1 MNKTTVKELYNKI
14 SKKILHTQILDD
26 ISLDKEFV
34 RKYIENPL
42 FLKQLSSMV
51 EKKDYSCQAVYSLCQ
66 DIIVNIDKERNPTNW
81 LYQVFQFALSKS
93 FPEAVELPVKNISPN
108 CGKAFL
114 LYLEFLRVIS
124 KFQKSSGDSAF
135 YSKYPLN
142 FLTSD
147 EKSKLENPAEY
158 KRFLKAFNDEYIYE
172 MMKLSQEILKF
183 NTLDHICGVNW
194 IALFIGRQLYN
205 LGLPVDLGRISG
217 AAAGHDIGKYGC
229 KDIEVERTP
238 YLHYYYTDMWFKKHN
253 IPYIGHIAVNHSV
266 WDLELEN
273 LPLESLILIYSDF
286 RVKNANNGPKEE
298 MRIFSL
304 KDSFQVILGKLD
316 NVDEKKRKRYCRVYE
331 KLKDFEDYMINF
343 GVNVDVENK
352 EISSYKK
359 NRNPYYPLMQ
369 GQEVIQNI
377 KFISIEHNI
386 NLMHELRD
394 ESSLNSL
401 LELARSEKDWNNLR
415 EYLQIFNEYST
426 YLTQNQKMITLGYLY
441 EQLTHPEDEIRRRSA
456 NLIGLL
462 IASFDEDYRK
472 EIPQNVTL
480 KPPVITSINLL
491 EIYLKYF
498 LQPDHKKIALHQSR
512 IINSTENMISSFF
525 SNCRNNHQVSNYRKS
540 ILKHYKK
547 DLYTDEEIQLCL
559 IKAAKHISICS
570 DEKSVKV
577 LFDYIIKMLKKENH
591 NLRLTALEV
600 VYDLIPQ
607 IDKEFRFINNLRK
620 IFTGN
625 ISASELPA
633 ENYLNMK
640 IVELLGLDE
649 SIVKKYIEF
658 YRRDIEKIQ
667 YIFLS
672 NLKTSTSGIIK
683 KIQIELLL
691 EHTLK
696 SKQEEIYTALHFCNI
711 LKVSGIEDIRN
722 LAGKSLV
729 NLMPSLS
736 FQQRN
741 DIAIELLRALEMEDY
756 QFTKYIPYYLG
767 QLILH
772 LTPNELEELV
782 DDLME
787 KIKQSDPKLSSL
799 LLRTVGI
806 AIANY
811 PKYRERFSE
820 KEKSYENRL
829 SKMIGILLNGF
840 VHYNLKVKQAAFR
853 VIGKEIFGSSHLSL
867 EEKNHIFQLIA
878 KKILTLLTPV
888 TKEGLMFLISC
899 TGLNYM
905 YKFISDYNFFK
916 GNINLETP
924 DKIAFFPGAFD
935 PFSLSHREI
944 VKAIE
949 NLGFEIYLA
958 VDEFSWSKRTQPH
971 LFRKNIINISIA
983 NELNVYLY
991 PEDLP
996 VNIANP
1002 DDLKALRENF
1012 PFSEAYMVIG
1022 SDVILNA
1029 SAYKKKKS
1037 NNSIHTFPHII
1048 FDRKTSNSIEEEKKK
1063 VQIPIESV
1071 GKNTF
1076 SLNLATRYEEIS
1088 STQIRNNIDEN
1099 RDISRLIDP
1108 LAQKYIYE
1116 NSLYQREPQYKSV
1129 VQTVSIDVEVIED
1142 ITPDLIKEL
1151 CQKVFS
1157 KYNRNKVSKKLVEFS
1172 HKLNPRILL
1181 LRDVRHNGMILG
1193 FSAFHWVRSNILFQE
1208 FKDNL
1213 ISEYIRENA
1222 VGRTIVID
1230 GIFTIS
1236 DMENRS
1242 GLENLEQVILTETL
1256 SFCIEKDYN
1265 YTIFRNILK
1274 NYPLDSLNEN
1284 LELMGFYCLPFSDK
1298 DNPVFVVDMSKPCI
1312 VNLDTETIIKEPF
1325 CQNLNIKKSVIISR
1339 KRLLKSFT
1347 TFYPGNI
1354 VLPFNIDLINQ
1365 TIVKKICKLN
1375 NVSTIPLTPR
1385 VLGRSICVPFGKVLH
1400 KMVVPNTVTKSLHTE
1415 KIFASDMKSFEIGAF
1430 PNYMSLQ
1437 NQVKIIHS
1445 FDMPVILIDDYL
1457 HKGYRIKTIEPLFKK
1472 YDIKV
1477 KKIILGA
1484 LSGSGKE
1491 IATMLNRDAD
1501 CAHFIPNLRLWFNE
1515 SELYPFVGGDALRR
1529 KIRTQGNLVRS
1540 INQVLPYTFPSFI
1553 KNVPAKTIYNFSEVC
1568 IENALTILKSLEN
1581 EYQVIQQRKLTLGH
1595 LGEVIIYPRYPDQ
1608 GEDMEYNLNLSPS
1621 HYLGNSLELLRRTKG
1636 IADRRKIAF
1645 SV

>member
-1 MNKTTVKELYNKI
+1 MNKATVKQLYKKI
-14 SKKILHTQILDD
+14 SKKILHAQIFDD
-26 ISLDKEFV
+26 ISLDKELV
-34 RKYIENPL
+34 RKYIEDPL
-42 FLKQLSSMV
+42 FLKQLTSMV
-51 EKKDYSCQAVYSLCQ
+51 KNKDYSCRAVYFLCKGLLV
-66 DIIVNIDKERNPTNW
+66 DIDKQHNPTNW
-81 LYQVFQFALSKS
+81 LYRVFQFALSKS
-93 FPEAVELPVKNISPN
+93 FPETVDLSVKDISPD
-108 CGKAFL
+108 CRKTFL
-114 LYLEFLRVIS
+114 LYLEFLRVVS
-124 KFQKSSGDSAF
+124 NFQKLFGDSTF
-135 YSKYPLN
+135 HGKYPLY
-142 FLTSD
+142 FLTPE
-147 EKSKLENPAEY
+147 EKSKLENPVEY

-172 MMKLSQEILKF
+172 MMKLSQEVLKY
-183 NTLDHICGVNW
+183 NTLDHICGVNR
-194 IALFIGRQLYN
+194 IALSIGRQLYN

-229 KDIEVERTP
+229 KGIEVERTP
-238 YLHYYYTDMWFKKHN
+238 YLHYYYTDMWFEKHN

-266 WDLELEN
+266 WDLELDN

-286 RVKNANNGPKEE
+286 RVKNANNGLKEE

-304 KDSFQVILGKLD
+304 EDSFQVILDKLD
-316 NVDEKKRKRYCRVYE
+316 NVDEKKRKRYYHVYE
-331 KLKDFEDYMINF
+331 KLKDFEDYMINL
-343 GVNVDVENK
+343 GVNVDVESK
-352 EISSYKK
+352 ERSFYKK
-359 NRNPYYPLMQ
+359 DRNPYYPLMQ

-377 KFISIEHNI
+377 KFLSIEHNI

-426 YLTQNQKMITLGYLY
+426 YLTQKQKMITLRYLY

-456 NLIGLL
+456 KLIGLL

-480 KPPVITSINLL
+480 KPPAITSVNLL
-491 EIYLKYF
+491 ERYLKYF
-498 LQPDHKKIALHQSR
+498 LQPDYKKIALHQSR
-512 IINSTENMISSFF
+512 IIDSTKNMISSLF

-540 ILKHYKK
+540 ILKYYKK

-559 IKAAKHISICS
+559 IKTAKHISICS

-577 LFDYIIKMLKKENH
+577 LLDYILKMLQKENH

-607 IDKEFRFINNLRK
+607 IDKKFRFVNNLRK
-620 IFTGN
+620 IFTEN
-625 ISASELPA
+625 ISVSEFPA

-640 IVELLGLDE
+640 IVELLDLDE
-649 SIVKKYIEF
+649 SIVKKYVEF

-722 LAGKSLV
+722 LAGKALI

-767 QLILH
+767 QLILY
-772 LTPNELEELV
+772 LTPNELEELI
-782 DDLME
+782 DDLIE

-799 LLRTVGI
+799 LLRTIGI

-820 KEKSYENRL
+820 EEKSYENRL
-829 SKMIGILLNGF
+829 GKMIGILLNGF

-853 VIGKEIFGSSHLSL
+853 VIGKEIFGSRHLSI
-867 EEKNHIFQLIA
+867 EEKNHIFKLIA
-878 KKILTLLTPV
+878 KKILTLLAPV
-888 TKEGLMFLISC
+888 NKEGLMFLINC
-899 TGLNYM
+899 IGLKYM
-905 YKFISDYNFFK
+905 YKFISDYNFYK
-916 GNINLETP
+916 GSINLEIP
-924 DKIAFFPGAFD
+924 NKIAFFPGAFD

-944 VKAIE
+944 ARAIE
-949 NLGFEIYLA
+949 NLGFEVYLA

-983 NELNVYLY
+983 DELNVYLY

-1012 PFSEAYMVIG
+1012 PYSEVYIVVG

-1037 NNSIHTFPHII
+1037 ENSIHTFPHIV
-1048 FDRKTSNSIEEEKKK
+1048 FDRNASNSTEEEKKK
-1063 VQIPIESV
+1063 ILIPIENI
-1071 GKNTF
+1071 GENTF
-1076 SLNLATRYEEIS
+1076 RLNLATRYEEVS

-1099 RDISRLIDP
+1099 RDISRFIDP

-1116 NSLYQREPQYKSV
+1116 NSLYQREPQYKRVIQTISTD
-1129 VQTVSIDVEVIED
+1129 VQVIED

-1151 CQKVFS
+1151 CQKVLF
-1157 KYNRNKVSKKLVEFS
+1157 KYNRNKASKKLLEFTR
-1172 HKLNPRILL
+1172 KLNPRILL
-1181 LRDVRHNGMILG
+1181 LRDIRHNGKILG
-1193 FSAFHWVRSNILFQE
+1193 FSVFHWVRSNILFQE

-1242 GLENLEQVILTETL
+1242 GLESLEQVILTETL
-1256 SFCIEKDYN
+1256 SFCIEKDYD
-1265 YTIFRNILK
+1265 YAIFRNVLDD
-1274 NYPLDSLNEN
+1274 YPLTSLKEN
-1284 LELMGFYCLPFSDK
+1284 LELMGFYRLPFSDK
-1298 DNPVFVVDMSKPCI
+1298 DNPVFVVNMSKPCI

-1325 CQNLNIKKSVIISR
+1325 CQNLSIKKSVIVSR
-1339 KRLLKSFT
+1339 KRLLRSFT
-1347 TFYPGNI
+1347 TFYPGNV
-1354 VLPFNIDLINQ
+1354 VLPFNINLINQ
-1365 TIVKKICKLN
+1365 AIVKKICKIN
-1375 NVSTIPLTPR
+1375 DVSTTPLTPR
-1385 VLGRSICVPFGKVLH
+1385 TLGKSMCVPFGKILH

-1415 KIFASDMKSFEIGAF
+1415 KIFTSDMRSFEIDAF
-1430 PNYMSLQ
+1430 PNYMSLE
-1437 NQVKIIHS
+1437 NQVKVIHS
-1445 FDMPVILIDDYL
+1445 FNMPVILIDDYL
-1457 HKGYRIKTIEPLFKK
+1457 HKGYRIKTLEPLFKE

-1477 KKIILGA
+1477 KKIIVGA

-1491 IATMLNRDAD
+1491 IATILNRDVD

-1515 SELYPFVGGDALRR
+1515 SELYPFVGGDALKR

-1540 INQVLPYTFPSFI
+1540 INQILPYTFPSFI
-1553 KNVPAKTIYNFSEVC
+1553 KNVSAKTVYNFSEVC
-1568 IENALTILKSLEN
+1568 IENALTILEALEN
-1581 EYQVIQQRKLTLGH
+1581 EYQVIQQRKLTLDH

-1636 IADRRKIAF
+1636 IAERGM
-1645 SV
+1645 

>member
-1 MNKTTVKELYNKI
+1 MSKTAIKELHNKI
-14 SKKILHTQILDD
+14 SKKILYTQISDN
-26 ISLDKEFV
+26 ISFDKEFV
-34 RKYIENPL
+34 RNYIENPE
-42 FLKQLSSMV
+42 FLKQLLSMV

-66 DIIVNIDKERNPTNW
+66 DILVDIDKKHNSTNW

-93 FPEAVELPVKNISPN
+93 FPEAVDLSVKDISDN
-108 CGKAFL
+108 CRKAFL
-114 LYLEFLRVIS
+114 FYLEILRVILE
-124 KFQKSSGDSAF
+124 FQKSSGDLTF
-135 YSKYPLN
+135 HGKYPLN
-142 FLTSD
+142 FLTSE
-147 EKSKLENPAEY
+147 EKNKLENPAEY
-158 KRFLKAFNDEYIYE
+158 KRFLKALNDEYIYE
-172 MMKLSQEILKF
+172 MMKLSQEVLKF

-194 IALFIGRQLYN
+194 ITLFIGRQLYN

-229 KDIEVERTP
+229 KDIEAERTP

-286 RVKNANNGPKEE
+286 RVKNTNNGSKVE

-304 KDSFQVILGKLD
+304 KDSFQVILDKLD
-316 NVDEKKRKRYCRVYE
+316 NVNEKKRKRYCRVYE
-331 KLKDFEDYMINF
+331 KLKDFEDYMINL

-352 EISSYKK
+352 EISSCKK
-359 NRNPYYPLMQ
+359 DRKPYYPLMQ

-377 KFISIEHNI
+377 KFLSIEHNI

-426 YLTQNQKMITLGYLY
+426 YLTQKQKMITLRYLY

-456 NLIGLL
+456 KLIGLL

-480 KPPVITSINLL
+480 KPPAITSVNLL
-491 EIYLKYF
+491 ERYLKYF

-512 IINSTENMISSFF
+512 IINSTENMISSLF
-525 SNCRNNHQVSNYRKS
+525 SNCRNNQVSNHRKS

-547 DLYTDEEIQLCL
+547 DLYANEDIQLSL
-559 IKAAKHISICS
+559 IKTAKHISICAE
-570 DEKSVKV
+570 EKSVKV
-577 LFDYIIKMLKKENH
+577 LLDYIINMLKKENH

-600 VYDLIPQ
+600 FYDLIPQ
-607 IDKEFRFINNLRK
+607 IDKKFKFIDRLRK
-620 IFTGN
+620 IFTTN
-625 ISASELPA
+625 ISASVLPA

-640 IVELLGLDE
+640 IVELLGLGE
-649 SIVKKYIEF
+649 NIVKKYIEF

-711 LKVSGIEDIRN
+711 LKVSGIEDVRN
-722 LAGKSLV
+722 LSGKALI

-767 QLILH
+767 QLILY
-772 LTPNELEELV
+772 LRPNELEELV
-782 DDLME
+782 DDLIE

-820 KEKSYENRL
+820 KEKSFENRL

-853 VIGKEIFGSSHLSL
+853 IIGKEIFGSRHLNL
-867 EEKNHIFQLIA
+867 EDKNHIFQLIA

-888 TKEGLMFLISC
+888 NKESLMFLISC

-916 GNINLETP
+916 GSINLETSN
-924 DKIAFFPGAFD
+924 KIAFFPGAFD
-935 PFSLSHREI
+935 PFSLSHKEI

-949 NLGFEIYLA
+949 VHGFEIYLA

-971 LFRKNIINISIA
+971 LFRKDIINISIA
-983 NELNVYLY
+983 DELNVYLY

-1012 PFSEAYMVIG
+1012 PFSEVYIVVG
-1022 SDVILNA
+1022 GDVLLDA
-1029 SAYKKKKS
+1029 SAYQKNKRK
-1037 NNSIHTFPHII
+1037 NSIHTFSHII
-1048 FDRKTSNSIEEEKKK
+1048 FDRKAPYITDEKEEM
-1063 VQIPIESV
+1063 VQRAIKEIKGE
-1071 GKNTF
+1071 TIR
-1076 SLNLATRYEEIS
+1076 LNLTPSYEEIS
-1088 STQIRNNIDEN
+1088 STQIRSNIDEN
-1099 RDISRLIDP
+1099 RDISILIDP

-1129 VQTVSIDVEVIED
+1129 IQTISINVQVIED

-1151 CQKVFS
+1151 CQEVLS
-1157 KYNRNKVSKKLVEFS
+1157 KYNRNEVSKKLVEFT
-1172 HKLNPRILL
+1172 HKVNPRILL
-1181 LRDVRHNGMILG
+1181 LRDVRHKGMILG
-1193 FSAFHWVRSNILFQE
+1193 FSAFHWVRSNILFRE

-1230 GIFTIS
+1230 GVFTVS
-1236 DMENRS
+1236 DRENIS

-1256 SFCIEKDYN
+1256 STCIEKDYS
-1265 YTIFRNILK
+1265 YTIFRNIIK
-1274 NYPLDSLNEN
+1274 NYPLASLNEN
-1284 LELMGFYCLPFSDK
+1284 LELMGFYRLPFSDK
-1298 DNPVFVVDMSKPCI
+1298 NNSVFVVDISKPCI
-1312 VNLDTETIIKEPF
+1312 VNLDTEAIIKEPF
-1325 CQNLNIKKSVIISR
+1325 CQNINIRKSVMISR

-1347 TFYPGNI
+1347 TFYPGNV

-1365 TIVKKICKLN
+1365 TIVKKICKIN
-1375 NVSTIPLTPR
+1375 DVSTTPLIPR
-1385 VLGRSICVPFGKVLH
+1385 ALGRSMCVPFGKILH

-1415 KIFASDMKSFEIGAF
+1415 KIFTSDMKSFEIDAF
-1430 PNYMSLQ
+1430 YNYMSLE
-1437 NQVKIIHS
+1437 NQVKIVHS

-1457 HKGYRIKTIEPLFKK
+1457 HKGYRIKTLEPLFKK
-1472 YDIKV
+1472 YNIKI
-1477 KKIILGA
+1477 KKVIVGA

-1491 IATMLNRDAD
+1491 IATMLNRDVD

-1515 SELYPFVGGDALRR
+1515 SELYPFVGGDALMR
-1529 KIRTQGNLVRS
+1529 KIRAQGNLVRS
-1540 INQVLPYTFPSFI
+1540 INQILPYTFPLFV
-1553 KNVPAKTIYNFSEVC
+1553 KNISAKSIFNFSEVC
-1568 IENALTILKSLEN
+1568 IENSLTILEALEN
-1581 EYQVIQQRKLTLGH
+1581 EYQVIQQRKLTLNH
-1595 LGEVIIYPRYPDQ
+1595 LGEVIVYPRYPDQ
-1608 GEDMEYNLNLSPS
+1608 GEDMNYNLNLSPS
-1621 HYLGNSLELLRRTKG
+1621 HYLRNSLELLRRTKG
-1636 IADRRKIAF
+1636 MTDRIKIAD

>member
-1 MNKTTVKELYNKI
+1 MGKTMVKELSSKVF
-14 SKKILHTQILDD
+14 KKILHIQVSDN
-26 ISLDKEFV
+26 ISLGKEFV
-34 RKYIENPL
+34 RKHIESPV
-42 FLKQLSSMV
+42 FLKQLTSMV
-51 EKKDYSCQAVYSLCQ
+51 ENKDYSCQAVYSLCQ
-66 DIIVNIDKERNPTNW
+66 DILINIDKEHNPINW
-81 LYQVFQFALSKS
+81 VYQVYQFTLSKS
-93 FPEAVELPVKNISPN
+93 FPEAVDLPVKNISDN
-108 CGKAFL
+108 CRKAFL
-114 LYLEFLRVIS
+114 FYLEILRVIL
-124 KFQKSSGDSAF
+124 KFQKLSGDPIF
-135 YSKYPLN
+135 HVKYPLN
-142 FLTSD
+142 FLTSE
-147 EKSKLENPAEY
+147 EKNKLENPAEY

-172 MMKLSQEILKF
+172 TMKLSQEVLKF

-194 IALFIGRQLYN
+194 ITLFIGRQLYN
-205 LGLPVDLGRISG
+205 LGFPVDLGRISG

-286 RVKNANNGPKEE
+286 RVKNTNNGSKAE
-298 MRIFSL
+298 MKIFSL
-304 KDSFQVILGKLD
+304 KDSFQVILHKLD

-331 KLKDFEDYMINF
+331 KLKDFEDYMINL
-343 GVNVDVENK
+343 GVNVGVENK
-352 EISSYKK
+352 EKSSYKK
-359 NRNPYYPLMQ
+359 DRKPHYPLMQ

-377 KFISIEHNI
+377 KFLSIEHNI

-426 YLTQNQKMITLGYLY
+426 YLTQKQKMITLRYLY

-456 NLIGLL
+456 KLIGLL
-462 IASFDEDYRK
+462 ITSFDEDYRK

-480 KPPVITSINLL
+480 KPPAITSVNLL
-491 EIYLKYF
+491 ERYLKYF
-498 LQPDHKKIALHQSR
+498 LQPDHKKNALHQSR
-512 IINSTENMISSFF
+512 IINSTENMISSLF
-525 SNCRNNHQVSNYRKS
+525 SNCRNNDQISIYRKS

-547 DLYTDEEIQLCL
+547 DLYSNEEIQLCL
-559 IKAAKHISICS
+559 IKTARHISICL
-570 DEKSVKV
+570 DEKFVKA

-607 IDKEFRFINNLRK
+607 IDKKFRFINNLRK
-620 IFTGN
+620 LFTGN
-625 ISASELPA
+625 ISASALPA
-633 ENYLNMK
+633 ENYLNMR
-640 IVELLGLDE
+640 IVELLDLEE
-649 SIVKKYIEF
+649 SIVKKHTEF

-672 NLKTSTSGIIK
+672 NLKTSTSEIIK

-691 EHTLK
+691 EYTLK

-711 LKVSGIEDIRN
+711 LKVSGVEDIRN
-722 LAGKSLV
+722 LAGKALV

-767 QLILH
+767 QLILY
-772 LTPNELEELV
+772 LTSNELEELV
-782 DDLME
+782 DDLIE

-799 LLRTVGI
+799 LLRTIGI

-820 KEKSYENRL
+820 KDKSYENRL

-853 VIGKEIFGSSHLSL
+853 VIGKEIFGSSYLNL

-888 TKEGLMFLISC
+888 NKKNLMFLISC

-905 YKFISDYNFFK
+905 YKFISDYNFYGGSIK
-916 GNINLETP
+916 IKTP
-924 DKIAFFPGAFD
+924 EKIAFFPGAFD
-935 PFSLSHREI
+935 PFSLSHKEI
-944 VKAIE
+944 IKAIE
-949 NLGFEIYLA
+949 ALGFETYLA

-971 LFRKNIINISIA
+971 LFRRNIINISIA
-983 NELNVYLY
+983 DELNVYLY

-1002 DDLKALRENF
+1002 DNLKVLRENF
-1012 PFSEAYMVIG
+1012 SFSEVYIVVG

-1029 SAYKKKKS
+1029 SAYQNNKRK
-1037 NNSIHTFPHII
+1037 NSIHTFSHIV
-1048 FDRKTSNSIEEEKKK
+1048 FDRRTLHATDEKEKMIQEAIK
-1063 VQIPIESV
+1063 EIRGETI
-1071 GKNTF
+1071 K
-1076 SLNLATRYEEIS
+1076 LNLTPVYEEIS
-1088 STQIRNNIDEN
+1088 SSQIRGNIDEN

-1129 VQTVSIDVEVIED
+1129 VQTISIDIQIVEN
-1142 ITPDLIKEL
+1142 ITSDLIEEL
-1151 CQKVFS
+1151 FQKMFN
-1157 KYNRNKVSKKLVEFS
+1157 KYNRNEISKKLVEFA
-1172 HKLNPRILL
+1172 HKVNSRILL
-1181 LRDVRHNGMILG
+1181 LRDVRHNRMILG

-1208 FKDNL
+1208 FRDNL
-1213 ISEYIRENA
+1213 TSEYIRENS
-1222 VGRTIVID
+1222 VGRIIVID

-1236 DMENRS
+1236 DMENKS
-1242 GLENLEQVILTETL
+1242 ELENLEQVILTETL
-1256 SFCIEKDYN
+1256 SFCMDKDYN
-1265 YTIFRNILK
+1265 YAIFRNVLR
-1274 NYPLDSLNEN
+1274 NYPLASLYEN
-1284 LELMGFYCLPFSDK
+1284 LELMGFYRLPFSNK
-1298 DNPVFVVDMSKPCI
+1298 DNPVFVVDISKPCI
-1312 VNLDTETIIKEPF
+1312 INLDTESIIKEPF
-1325 CQNLNIKKSVIISR
+1325 CQNSKIKKSVIASR

-1354 VLPFNIDLINQ
+1354 VLPFNINLINQ
-1365 TIVKKICKLN
+1365 AIVKKICKIN
-1375 NVSTIPLTPR
+1375 DVSTKPLTPR
-1385 VLGRSICVPFGKVLH
+1385 TLGRSMCVPFGKILH
-1400 KMVVPNTVTKSLHTE
+1400 KMTVPNTVTKSLHTE
-1415 KIFASDMKSFEIGAF
+1415 KMFASDMKSFNIGAF
-1430 PNYMSLQ
+1430 SNYMSLE
-1437 NQVKIIHS
+1437 NQVKMVNS

-1457 HKGYRIKTIEPLFKK
+1457 HKGYRIKALEPLFKK
-1472 YDIKV
+1472 YDIKI
-1477 KKIILGA
+1477 KKIIVGA

-1491 IATMLNRDAD
+1491 IATILNRDTD

-1515 SELYPFVGGDALRR
+1515 SELYPFVGGDALMR

-1540 INQVLPYTFPSFI
+1540 ISRILPYTFPSFI
-1553 KNVPAKTIYNFSEVC
+1553 KNVSAKTIYNFSEVC
-1568 IENALTILKSLEN
+1568 IENALTILEALEN
-1581 EYQVIQQRKLTLGH
+1581 EYQVIQQRKLTLDH

-1608 GEDMEYNLNLSPS
+1608 GEDMDYNLNLSPS
-1621 HYLGNSLELLRRTKG
+1621 HYLRNSLELLRHTKG
-1636 IADRRKIAF
+1636 IADREM
-1645 SV
+1645 

>member
-1 MNKTTVKELYNKI
+1 MNKTMVKELYNKI
-14 SKKILHTQILDD
+14 SKKILHTQMLDD
-26 ISLDKEFV
+26 ISLDKELV
-34 RKYIENPL
+34 RKYIENPP

-51 EKKDYSCQAVYSLCQ
+51 EKKDYSCQAVYFLCK
-66 DIIVNIDKERNPTNW
+66 DLLVDIDKKHNPTNW
-81 LYQVFQFALSKS
+81 LYQVFQFVLSKS
-93 FPEAVELPVKNISPN
+93 FPEAADLSLKDISYN
-108 CGKAFL
+108 CQKTFL
-114 LYLEFLRVIS
+114 LYLEFLRVILD
-124 KFQKSSGDSAF
+124 FQKLSGDF
-135 YSKYPLN
+135 TFHSKYSLN
-142 FLTSD
+142 FLTFE
-147 EKSKLENPAEY
+147 EKNKLENPAEY

-172 MMKLSQEILKF
+172 MMKLSQEVLKF

-286 RVKNANNGPKEE
+286 RVKNTNNGSKSE
-298 MRIFSL
+298 MKIFSL
-304 KDSFQVILGKLD
+304 KDSFQVILDKLD
-316 NVDEKKRKRYCRVYE
+316 NVDEKKRKRYYRVYE
-331 KLKDFEDYMINF
+331 KLKDFEDYMINL

-359 NRNPYYPLMQ
+359 DRKPYYSLMQ

-377 KFISIEHNI
+377 KFLSIEHNI
-386 NLMHELRD
+386 SLMYELRD

-401 LELARSEKDWNNLR
+401 LELARSEKDWNNLQ

-426 YLTQNQKMITLGYLY
+426 YFTQKQKMITLRYLY

-456 NLIGLL
+456 KLIGLL

-472 EIPQNVTL
+472 EIPRDVTL
-480 KPPVITSINLL
+480 EPPSVTSVDLL
-491 EIYLKYF
+491 ERYLKYF

-512 IINSTENMISSFF
+512 IINSTENMISSLF
-525 SNCRNNHQVSNYRKS
+525 SNCRNNYQVSNYRKS
-540 ILKHYKK
+540 ILKYYKK

-559 IKAAKHISICS
+559 IKTAKHISIYS

-607 IDKEFRFINNLRK
+607 IDKKFRFINNLRK
-620 IFTGN
+620 LFAGN
-625 ISASELPA
+625 ISTSVLPA

-683 KIQIELLL
+683 KIQIEFLL

-722 LAGKSLV
+722 LAGKALV

-772 LTPNELEELV
+772 LTPNELEELI
-782 DDLME
+782 DDLIE

-811 PKYRERFSE
+811 PKYRERFSK

-829 SKMIGILLNGF
+829 NKMIGILLNGF

-853 VIGKEIFGSSHLSL
+853 VIGREIFGSRHLSL

-905 YKFISDYNFFK
+905 YKFISDYNFFR

-935 PFSLSHREI
+935 PFSLSHKEI
-944 VKAIE
+944 IKAIE
-949 NLGFEIYLA
+949 ALGFETYLA

-983 NELNVYLY
+983 DELNVYLY

-996 VNIANP
+996 VNIANS
-1002 DDLKALRENF
+1002 DNLKTLRENF
-1012 PFSEAYMVIG
+1012 PFSEVYIVVG
-1022 SDVILNA
+1022 SDVVLNA
-1029 SAYKKKKS
+1029 SAYQKNKRK
-1037 NNSIHTFPHII
+1037 NSIHTFSHIV
-1048 FDRKTSNSIEEEKKK
+1048 FDRRTPHTADEKEKMVQEAIKK
-1063 VQIPIESV
+1063 IK
-1071 GKNTF
+1071 GKIIK
-1076 SLNLATRYEEIS
+1076 LNLTSCYEEIS
-1088 STQIRNNIDEN
+1088 SSQIRSNIDEN

-1129 VQTVSIDVEVIED
+1129 IQTISIDIQIVEN
-1142 ITPDLIKEL
+1142 ITPDLIEEL
-1151 CQKVFS
+1151 FQKILS
-1157 KYNRNKVSKKLVEFS
+1157 KYNRNEVFKKLVEFT
-1172 HKLNPRILL
+1172 HKVNSRILL

-1222 VGRTIVID
+1222 VGRIIVID

-1236 DMENRS
+1236 DTENKS
-1242 GLENLEQVILTETL
+1242 ELENLEQVILTETL

-1265 YTIFRNILK
+1265 YTIFRNVLN
-1274 NYPLDSLNEN
+1274 NYPLASLNEN
-1284 LELMGFYCLPFSDK
+1284 LGLMGFYRLPFSDK

-1312 VNLDTETIIKEPF
+1312 VNLDTESIIKEPF

-1354 VLPFNIDLINQ
+1354 VLPFNINLINQ
-1365 TIVKKICKLN
+1365 TIVKKICKIN
-1375 NVSTIPLTPR
+1375 DVSTTPLIPRT
-1385 VLGRSICVPFGKVLH
+1385 LGRSMCVPFGKILH

-1415 KIFASDMKSFEIGAF
+1415 KIFASNMKSFKIGAF
-1430 PNYMSLQ
+1430 PNYMSLE
-1437 NQVKIIHS
+1437 NQVKMIRS
-1445 FDMPVILIDDYL
+1445 FNMPVILIDDYL
-1457 HKGYRIKTIEPLFKK
+1457 HKGYRIKTLEPLFKK
-1472 YDIKV
+1472 YDIKI
-1477 KKIILGA
+1477 KKIIVGA

-1491 IATMLNRDAD
+1491 IATILNRDAD

-1515 SELYPFVGGDALRR
+1515 SELYPFVGGDALMR

-1553 KNVPAKTIYNFSEVC
+1553 KNVSAKTIYNFSEVC
-1568 IENALTILKSLEN
+1568 IENALTILEALEN
-1581 EYQVIQQRKLTLGH
+1581 EYQVIQQRKLTLDH

-1608 GEDMEYNLNLSPS
+1608 GEDMDYNLNLSPS

-1636 IADRRKIAF
+1636 IADREM
-1645 SV
+1645 

>member
-1 MNKTTVKELYNKI
+1 MNNTTVKELYNKI

-34 RKYIENPL
+34 RKYIEDPL

-51 EKKDYSCQAVYSLCQ
+51 KKKDYSCQAVYFLCQ
-66 DIIVNIDKERNPTNW
+66 HILIDIDKKHHSANW

-93 FPEAVELPVKNISPN
+93 FPEAVELSLKDISDN
-108 CGKAFL
+108 CRKAFL
-114 LYLEFLRVIS
+114 LYLEFLRIIS
-124 KFQKSSGDSAF
+124 KFQMSSGGPTF
-135 YSKYPLN
+135 HGKYPLN
-142 FLTSD
+142 FLTSE
-147 EKSKLENPAEY
+147 EKNKLENPAEY

-172 MMKLSQEILKF
+172 MMTLSQEVLKF

-217 AAAGHDIGKYGC
+217 SAAGHDIGKYGC
-229 KDIEVERTP
+229 RDIEVKRTP
-238 YLHYYYTDMWFKKHN
+238 YLHYYYTDMWFEKHN
-253 IPYIGHIAVNHSV
+253 IPYVGHIAVNHSV

-286 RVKNANNGPKEE
+286 RVKNANNGLKEE

-304 KDSFQVILGKLD
+304 RNSFQIILGKLD

-331 KLKDFEDYMINF
+331 KLKDFEDYMINL
-343 GVNVDVENK
+343 GVNIDVENK
-352 EISSYKK
+352 EISSCNKDRK
-359 NRNPYYPLMQ
+359 PYYPLMH
-369 GQEVIQNI
+369 GQEVTQNI
-377 KFISIEHNI
+377 KFLSIEHNI
-386 NLMHELRD
+386 DLMHELRD

-401 LELARSEKDWNNLR
+401 LELARSEKDWNNLQ

-426 YLTQNQKMITLGYLY
+426 YLTQKQKMITLRYLY
-441 EQLTHPEDEIRRRSA
+441 EQLTHPEDEIRRKSA
-456 NLIGLL
+456 KLIGLL
-462 IASFDEDYRK
+462 IACFDEDYRK

-480 KPPVITSINLL
+480 KPPAITSVNLL
-491 EIYLKYF
+491 ERYLKYF

-512 IINSTENMISSFF
+512 IINSTEDIVSSLF
-525 SNCRNNHQVSNYRKS
+525 SNCRDNHQVKNYRKS

-547 DLYTDEEIQLCL
+547 DLYTNEEIQLCL
-559 IKAAKHISICS
+559 IKTAKHISICP

-607 IDKEFRFINNLRK
+607 TDKKFRFINNLRK
-620 IFTGN
+620 LFAVN

-649 SIVKKYIEF
+649 NIVKKYIEF

-683 KIQIELLL
+683 KIQIELLF
-691 EHTLK
+691 EYTLK

-722 LAGKSLV
+722 LAGKALV

-767 QLILH
+767 QLILY
-772 LTPNELEELV
+772 LTPNELEEIV
-782 DDLME
+782 DDLIE

-799 LLRTVGI
+799 MLRTVGI

-811 PKYRERFSE
+811 PRYRERFSE
-820 KEKSYENRL
+820 KEISFKNRL

-853 VIGKEIFGSSHLSL
+853 VIGKEIFGSRNLTL
-867 EEKNHIFQLIA
+867 EEKKYIFQLIA

-888 TKEGLMFLISC
+888 TKEGLMFLINC
-899 TGLNYM
+899 TGLNHM

-916 GNINLETP
+916 GSIKLETL
-924 DKIAFFPGAFD
+924 DKVAFFPGAFD
-935 PFSLSHREI
+935 PFSLSHKEI

-949 NLGFEIYLA
+949 ALGFEIYLA

-971 LFRKNIINISIA
+971 LFRKNVINISIA
-983 NELNVYLY
+983 DELNVYLY

-1012 PFSEAYMVIG
+1012 HFSEVYFVVG

-1029 SAYKKKKS
+1029 SAYQKNKRK
-1037 NNSIHTFPHII
+1037 NSIHTFSHII
-1048 FDRKTSNSIEEEKKK
+1048 FDRKIPNIVDEKEEGIQEAIKEIKGET
-1063 VQIPIESV
+1063 IR
-1071 GKNTF
+1071 
-1076 SLNLATRYEEIS
+1076 LNLTPSYEEIS

-1129 VQTVSIDVEVIED
+1129 IQAISIDVQVIEN

-1151 CQKVFS
+1151 CQKVLS
-1157 KYNRNKVSKKLVEFS
+1157 KYNRIKASKKLLDFS
-1172 HKLNPRILL
+1172 RKLNPRILL
-1181 LRDVRHNGMILG
+1181 LRDIRHHGMILG
-1193 FSAFHWVRSNILFQE
+1193 FAAFHWVRSSILFQE

-1230 GIFTIS
+1230 GIFTTS
-1236 DMENRS
+1236 NTENRS

-1256 SFCIEKDYN
+1256 SFCIEKDYS
-1265 YTIFRNILK
+1265 YTVFRNILTD
-1274 NYPLDSLNEN
+1274 YPLTTLNEN
-1284 LELMGFYCLPFSDK
+1284 LKLMGFYRLPFSDK

-1325 CQNLNIKKSVIISR
+1325 CRNLYIKKSVILSR

-1347 TFYPGNI
+1347 TFFPGNV

-1365 TIVKKICKLN
+1365 TIVKKICKIN
-1375 NVSTIPLTPR
+1375 DVSTMPLIPR
-1385 VLGRSICVPFGKVLH
+1385 SLGKSMCVPFGKILH

-1415 KIFASDMKSFEIGAF
+1415 KIFASDMRSFEIDAF
-1430 PNYMSLQ
+1430 PHYMSLE

-1445 FDMPVILIDDYL
+1445 FDIPVILIDDYL
-1457 HKGYRIKTIEPLFKK
+1457 HKGYRIKTLEPLFKK
-1472 YDIKV
+1472 YDIKI
-1477 KKIILGA
+1477 KKIIVGA

-1491 IATMLNRDAD
+1491 IATILNRDVD

-1515 SELYPFVGGDALRR
+1515 SELYPFIGGDALRR

-1540 INQVLPYTFPSFI
+1540 INQLLPYTFPSFI
-1553 KNVPAKTIYNFSEVC
+1553 KNISAKTIYDFSEIC
-1568 IENALTILKSLEN
+1568 IENALTILEALEN
-1581 EYQVIQQRKLTLGH
+1581 EYQVIQQRKLTLDH

-1608 GEDMEYNLNLSPS
+1608 GEDMAYQLNLSPS

-1636 IADRRKIAF
+1636 MADRGM
-1645 SV
+1645 

>member
-1 MNKTTVKELYNKI
+1 MNKNTVKELYNKI

-26 ISLDKEFV
+26 ISLDKEV
-34 RKYIENPL
+34 IRKYIEDPL
-42 FLKQLSSMV
+42 FLKQLLSMV
-51 EKKDYSCQAVYSLCQ
+51 KKKDYSCQAVYSLCQ
-66 DIIVNIDKERNPTNW
+66 HILIDIDKKHHSANW
-81 LYQVFQFALSKS
+81 LYQVFQLALSKS
-93 FPEAVELPVKNISPN
+93 FPEAVEIPVKDISDN
-108 CGKAFL
+108 CRKAFL

-124 KFQKSSGDSAF
+124 NFQKSSGGPTF
-135 YSKYPLN
+135 QGKYPLN
-142 FLTSD
+142 FLTSE
-147 EKSKLENPAEY
+147 EKNKLENPTEY
-158 KRFLKAFNDEYIYE
+158 KKFLKAFNDEYIYE
-172 MMKLSQEILKF
+172 MMKLSQEVFHF

-194 IALFIGRQLYN
+194 IALFIGRQLYH

-229 KDIEVERTP
+229 RSVEAKRTP
-238 YLHYYYTDMWFKKHN
+238 YLHYYYTDMWFEKHN
-253 IPYIGHIAVNHSV
+253 IPYVGHIAVNHSV

-286 RVKNANNGPKEE
+286 RVKNANNGLQEE

-304 KDSFQVILGKLD
+304 KNSFQVILGKLD

-331 KLKDFEDYMINF
+331 KLKDFEDYMVNL
-343 GVNVDVENK
+343 GVNIDVENK
-352 EISSYKK
+352 EISSYRKDRK
-359 NRNPYYPLMQ
+359 QYYPLMH

-377 KFISIEHNI
+377 KFLSIEHNVG
-386 NLMHELRD
+386 LMHELRD

-401 LELARSEKDWNNLR
+401 LELARSEKDWNNLQ

-426 YLTQNQKMITLGYLY
+426 HLTQKQKMITLRYLY

-456 NLIGLL
+456 KLIGLL
-462 IASFDEDYRK
+462 ITSFDENYRK

-480 KPPVITSINLL
+480 KRPAITSINLL
-491 EIYLKYF
+491 ERYLKYF

-512 IINSTENMISSFF
+512 IINSTEDMVSSLF
-525 SNCRNNHQVSNYRKS
+525 SNYHNNHQVNNYRKS

-547 DLYTDEEIQLCL
+547 NLYIDEEIQLCL
-559 IKAAKHISICS
+559 IKTAKHISICS
-570 DEKSVKV
+570 DEKSVKA
-577 LFDYIIKMLKKENH
+577 LFDYIIEMLKKENH

-600 VYDLIPQ
+600 IYDLIPQ
-607 IDKEFRFINNLRK
+607 IDKKSRFINILRK
-620 IFTGN
+620 LFAVN
-625 ISASELPA
+625 VSASELPA

-640 IVELLGLDE
+640 IVELLGLE
-649 SIVKKYIEF
+649 ENIVKRYIEF
-658 YRRDIEKIQ
+658 YQKDIEKIQ

-683 KIQIELLL
+683 KIQIELLF

-722 LAGKSLV
+722 LAGKALV

-736 FQQRN
+736 LQQRN

-767 QLILH
+767 QLILY

-782 DDLME
+782 DDLIE

-799 LLRTVGI
+799 MLRTVGI

-811 PKYRERFSE
+811 PRYRERFSE
-820 KEKSYENRL
+820 KEKSFENRL

-853 VIGKEIFGSSHLSL
+853 VIGKEVFGSEHLTL

-888 TKEGLMFLISC
+888 TKEGLMFLINC

-916 GNINLETP
+916 GSIKLETLK
-924 DKIAFFPGAFD
+924 KIAFFPGAFD
-935 PFSLSHREI
+935 PFSLSHKEI

-949 NLGFEIYLA
+949 ALGFEIYLA

-983 NELNVYLY
+983 DELNVYLY

-1012 PFSEAYMVIG
+1012 PFSEVYFVVG

-1029 SAYKKKKS
+1029 SAYQKNRRK
-1037 NNSIHTFPHII
+1037 NSIHIFSHII
-1048 FDRKTSNSIEEEKKK
+1048 FDRKIPHIVDKKEEG
-1063 VQIPIESV
+1063 VQEAIKRIQGEMIR
-1071 GKNTF
+1071 
-1076 SLNLATRYEEIS
+1076 LNLTPCYEEIS

-1129 VQTVSIDVEVIED
+1129 IQTISIDVQIIED

-1151 CQKVFS
+1151 YQKVLS
-1157 KYNRNKVSKKLVEFS
+1157 KYNRRKAMNKLLGFTR
-1172 HKLNPRILL
+1172 KLNPRILL
-1181 LRDVRHNGMILG
+1181 LRDIRHHGMILG
-1193 FSAFHWVRSNILFQE
+1193 FAAFHWVRSSILFQE

-1230 GIFTIS
+1230 GVFTIS
-1236 DMENRS
+1236 DTENRS

-1256 SFCIEKDYN
+1256 SFCIEKDYS
-1265 YTIFRNILK
+1265 YTVFRNIL
-1274 NYPLDSLNEN
+1274 NDYPLTFLNEN
-1284 LELMGFYCLPFSDK
+1284 LKLMGFYRLPFSDK
-1298 DNPVFVVDMSKPCI
+1298 DNSVFVVDMSKPCI
-1312 VNLDTETIIKEPF
+1312 INLDTETIIKEPF
-1325 CQNLNIKKSVIISR
+1325 CRNLSIKKSVILSR
-1339 KRLLKSFT
+1339 KRLLESFT
-1347 TFYPGNI
+1347 TFFPGNV

-1375 NVSTIPLTPR
+1375 DVSTMPLIPR
-1385 VLGRSICVPFGKVLH
+1385 SLGKSMCVPFGKILH

-1415 KIFASDMKSFEIGAF
+1415 KIFASNMRSFEIDAF
-1430 PNYMSLQ
+1430 PHYMSLE

-1445 FDMPVILIDDYL
+1445 FNIPVILIDDYL
-1457 HKGYRIKTIEPLFKK
+1457 HKGYRIKTLEPLFKK
-1472 YDIKV
+1472 YDIKI
-1477 KKIILGA
+1477 KKIIVGA

-1491 IATMLNRDAD
+1491 IATILNRDVD

-1515 SELYPFVGGDALRR
+1515 SELYPFIGGDALKR

-1540 INQVLPYTFPSFI
+1540 INQILPYSFPSFI
-1553 KNVPAKTIYNFSEVC
+1553 KNVSAKTIYHFSEVC
-1568 IENALTILKSLEN
+1568 IENALTILEALEN
-1581 EYQVIQQRKLTLGH
+1581 EYQVIQQRKLTLDH
-1595 LGEVIIYPRYPDQ
+1595 LGEVIIYPRCPDQ
-1608 GEDMEYNLNLSPS
+1608 GEDMAYQLNLSPS

-1636 IADRRKIAF
+1636 MADRGM
-1645 SV
+1645 

>member
-1 MNKTTVKELYNKI
+1 MNKTTVRELYNKI

-26 ISLDKEFV
+26 ISLDKEFII
-34 RKYIENPL
+34 KYIEDPL

-51 EKKDYSCQAVYSLCQ
+51 KKKDYSCQAVYFLCQ
-66 DIIVNIDKERNPTNW
+66 YILVDIDKKHNSTHW

-93 FPEAVELPVKNISPN
+93 FPEAADLSVKDTSDN
-108 CGKAFL
+108 CRKAFL

-124 KFQKSSGDSAF
+124 KFQKSSDDPTF
-135 YSKYPLN
+135 YGKYPLN
-142 FLTSD
+142 FLTSK
-147 EKSKLENPAEY
+147 ESNKLENPAEY

-172 MMKLSQEILKF
+172 MMKLSQEVLKY

-238 YLHYYYTDMWFKKHN
+238 YLHYYYTDRWFEKHN
-253 IPYIGHIAVNHSV
+253 IPYVGHIAVNHSV

-286 RVKNANNGPKEE
+286 RVKNTNNRLKEE

-316 NVDEKKRKRYCRVYE
+316 NTDKKKRKRYCRVYE
-331 KLKDFEDYMINF
+331 KLKDFEDYMISL
-343 GVNVDVENK
+343 GVNVDIENK
-352 EISSYKK
+352 EISSCKK
-359 NRNPYYPLMQ
+359 DRKPYYPLMH

-377 KFISIEHNI
+377 KFLSIEHNI
-386 NLMHELRD
+386 DLMHELRD

-426 YLTQNQKMITLGYLY
+426 YLTQKQKMVTLRYLY

-456 NLIGLL
+456 KLIGLL
-462 IASFDEDYRK
+462 ITSFDEDYRK

-480 KPPVITSINLL
+480 KPPVITSVNLL
-491 EIYLKYF
+491 ERYLKYF
-498 LQPDHKKIALHQSR
+498 LQSDHKKIALHQSR
-512 IINSTENMISSFF
+512 IINSTEDMISSLF
-525 SNCRNNHQVSNYRKS
+525 SNCRTNHQVSNYRKS
-540 ILKHYKK
+540 ILNHYKK
-547 DLYTDEEIQLCL
+547 EQYTEEEIQLCL
-559 IKAAKHISICS
+559 IKTAKHISICS
-570 DEKSVKV
+570 EESSVKV
-577 LFDYIIKMLKKENH
+577 LFDYIIKMLQKDNH

-607 IDKEFRFINNLRK
+607 IDKKFIFINNLRK
-620 IFTGN
+620 LFARN
-625 ISASELPA
+625 ISASVLPA

-649 SIVKKYIEF
+649 SIVKRYIEF

-683 KIQIELLL
+683 KIQIGLLL

-722 LAGKSLV
+722 LAGKALV

-767 QLILH
+767 QLILY

-782 DDLME
+782 DDLIE

-811 PKYRERFSE
+811 PEYQERFSE
-820 KEKSYENRL
+820 KEKSFENRL

-853 VIGKEIFGSSHLSL
+853 VIGKEIFGSRHLNL
-867 EEKNHIFQLIA
+867 EEKNHIFQLIV
-878 KKILTLLTPV
+878 KKIITLLTPV
-888 TKEGLMFLISC
+888 TKEGLMFLINC
-899 TGLNYM
+899 IGLNYM

-916 GNINLETP
+916 GSINLETP
-924 DKIAFFPGAFD
+924 GKIAFFPGAFD
-935 PFSLSHREI
+935 PFSLSHKEI

-949 NLGFEIYLA
+949 SLGFEIYLA

-983 NELNVYLY
+983 DELNVYLY

-1002 DDLKALRENF
+1002 DDLKVLRENF
-1012 PFSEAYMVIG
+1012 PFSEVYIVVG
-1022 SDVILNA
+1022 NDVILNA
-1029 SAYKKKKS
+1029 SAYQKNKRK
-1037 NNSIHTFPHII
+1037 NSIHTFSHII
-1048 FDRKTSNSIEEEKKK
+1048 FDRKIPHITDEKEEEIQEAIKEIKRK
-1063 VQIPIESV
+1063 TIR
-1071 GKNTF
+1071 
-1076 SLNLATRYEEIS
+1076 LNLTPCYEEIS

-1099 RDISRLIDP
+1099 RGISRLIDP

-1116 NSLYQREPQYKSV
+1116 NSLYQREPQYKNV
-1129 VQTVSIDVEVIED
+1129 IQTISIDVQVIED
-1142 ITPDLIKEL
+1142 IAPDLIKEL
-1151 CQKVFS
+1151 CQKVLS
-1157 KYNRNKVSKKLVEFS
+1157 KYTRNKASKKLLDFTR
-1172 HKLNPRILL
+1172 KLNPRILL
-1181 LRDVRHNGMILG
+1181 LRDIRHNGMILG

-1256 SFCIEKDYN
+1256 SFCIEKDYS
-1265 YTIFRNILK
+1265 YTIFRNIL
-1274 NYPLDSLNEN
+1274 NDYPLTSLNEH
-1284 LELMGFYCLPFSDK
+1284 LELMGFYRLPFSDK

-1325 CQNLNIKKSVIISR
+1325 CQNLYIKKSVIISR

-1347 TFYPGNI
+1347 TFYPGNV

-1365 TIVKKICKLN
+1365 TIVKKICN
-1375 NVSTIPLTPR
+1375 INDVSTTPLIPR
-1385 VLGRSICVPFGKVLH
+1385 ALGRSMCVPFGKILH

-1415 KIFASDMKSFEIGAF
+1415 KIFVSDMKGFEIDAF
-1430 PNYMSLQ
+1430 PHYMSLE

-1457 HKGYRIKTIEPLFKK
+1457 HKGYRIKTLEPLFKK
-1472 YDIKV
+1472 YDVKV
-1477 KKIILGA
+1477 KKIIVGA

-1491 IATMLNRDAD
+1491 IATILNRDVD

-1515 SELYPFVGGDALRR
+1515 SELYPFIGGDALRR

-1540 INQVLPYTFPSFI
+1540 INQILPYTFPSFI
-1553 KNVPAKTIYNFSEVC
+1553 KNISTKTIYNFSEIC
-1568 IENALTILKSLEN
+1568 IENALTILEALEN
-1581 EYQVIQQRKLTLGH
+1581 EYQVIQQRKLTLDH

-1608 GEDMEYNLNLSPS
+1608 GEDMEYKLNLSPS

-1636 IADRRKIAF
+1636 MADRGM
-1645 SV
+1645 

>member
-1 MNKTTVKELYNKI
+1 MNNTNVKELFNKI
-14 SKKILHTQILDD
+14 SKKILYTQILDD
-26 ISLDKEFV
+26 IFLVKEFIG
-34 RKYIENPL
+34 KHIESPA
-42 FLKQLSSMV
+42 FLKQLTSMV
-51 EKKDYSCQAVYSLCQ
+51 ENKDYSCQAVYSLCK
-66 DIIVNIDKERNPTNW
+66 DILVKIDKEHNPTNW
-81 LYQVFQFALSKS
+81 LFQVYQFTLTKS
-93 FPEAVELPVKNISPN
+93 FPEAVETPVKHISDN
-108 CGKAFL
+108 YRKSFL

-124 KFQKSSGDSAF
+124 KFQKSSDNSTF
-135 YSKYPLN
+135 FSRYPLN
-142 FLTSD
+142 FLASE
-147 EKSKLENPAEY
+147 EKNKLENPVEY
-158 KRFLKAFNDEYIYE
+158 KRFLKVFNDEYIYE
-172 MMKLSQEILKF
+172 MMRLCQEISKY

-194 IALFIGRQLYN
+194 IALFVGRQLCD

-229 KDIEVERTP
+229 KDIEIERTP

-273 LPLESLILIYSDF
+273 LPLESLVLIYSDF
-286 RVKNANNGPKEE
+286 RVKNVSNGPKQE
-298 MRIFSL
+298 MKIFSL
-304 KDSFQVILGKLD
+304 KDSFQVILDKLD
-316 NVDEKKRKRYCRVYE
+316 NVDEKKRKRYYRVYE
-331 KLKDFEDYMINF
+331 KLKDFENYLINLR
-343 GVNVDVENK
+343 VNLDVENK
-352 EISSYKK
+352 EISSCKK
-359 NRNPYYPLMQ
+359 DKKSPYYSLMQ

-377 KFISIEHNI
+377 KFLSIEHNI
-386 NLMHELRD
+386 SLMHELRD

-426 YLTQNQKMITLGYLY
+426 YLTQKQKMITLRYLY
-441 EQLTHPEDEIRRRSA
+441 EQLTHPEDEIRWRSA

-472 EIPQNVTL
+472 EIPRDVTL
-480 KPPVITSINLL
+480 KPPTVTSIALL
-491 EIYLKYF
+491 ERYLKYF

-512 IINSTENMISSFF
+512 IINSVENMIYSLF
-525 SNCRNNHQVSNYRKS
+525 SKCRNNQAIDYRKI

-547 DLYTDEEIQLCL
+547 DLYTDEVIQLCL
-559 IKAAKHISICS
+559 IKTAKHISLCS

-577 LFDYIIKMLKKENH
+577 LFDYVLKMLKKENH

-600 VYDLIPQ
+600 VYDLISQ
-607 IDKEFRFINNLRK
+607 IDKRFKFIDSLRK
-620 IFTGN
+620 TFTGS
-625 ISASELPA
+625 ISASALPA

-649 SIVKKYIEF
+649 STVKRYMEF

-683 KIQIELLL
+683 KVQIELLL

-696 SKQEEIYTALHFCNI
+696 NQQEEIYTALHFCNI

-722 LAGKSLV
+722 LAGRTLV
-729 NLMPSLS
+729 KLIPCLS
-736 FQQRN
+736 FEQRN

-767 QLILH
+767 QLILY
-772 LTPNELEELV
+772 LTPNELEELI
-782 DDLME
+782 DDLIE

-853 VIGKEIFGSSHLSL
+853 VIGREIFGSRHLSL

-888 TKEGLMFLISC
+888 TKEGLMFLINS
-899 TGLNYM
+899 TGLSYM
-905 YKFISDYNFFK
+905 YKFISDYNFYK
-916 GNINLETP
+916 GSITLETP
-924 DKIAFFPGAFD
+924 EKIAFFPGAFD
-935 PFSLSHREI
+935 PFSLSHKEI

-949 NLGFEIYLA
+949 ALGFETYLA
-958 VDEFSWSKRTQPH
+958 VDEFSWSKRIQPH

-983 NELNVYLY
+983 DELNVYLY

-1002 DDLKALRENF
+1002 DNLKTLRENF
-1012 PFSEAYMVIG
+1012 PFSEVYIVVG
-1022 SDVILNA
+1022 SDVVSNA
-1029 SAYKKKKS
+1029 SAYQKNKRK
-1037 NNSIHTFPHII
+1037 NSIHNFSHII
-1048 FDRKTSNSIEEEKKK
+1048 FDRRTPRTADKNEKMAQKDIK
-1063 VQIPIESV
+1063 EIK
-1071 GKNTF
+1071 GKILK
-1076 SLNLATRYEEIS
+1076 LNLTHCYEEIS
-1088 STQIRNNIDEN
+1088 SSQIRSNIDEN

-1116 NSLYQREPQYKSV
+1116 NGLYQREPQYKSV
-1129 VQTVSIDVEVIED
+1129 MQTISIDIQIVEN
-1142 ITPDLIKEL
+1142 ITPNLIEEL
-1151 CQKVFS
+1151 FQKILS
-1157 KYNRNKVSKKLVEFS
+1157 KHDQNEVSKKLTEFTC
-1172 HKLNPRILL
+1172 KVNPKILL

-1236 DMENRS
+1236 DIENKS
-1242 GLENLEQVILTETL
+1242 ELENLEQAILTETL

-1265 YTIFRNILK
+1265 YMIFRNIFN
-1274 NYPLDSLNEN
+1274 NYPLASLNEN
-1284 LELMGFYCLPFSDK
+1284 LELMGFYRLPFSNK
-1298 DNPVFVVDMSKPCI
+1298 DNPVFVVDISKPCI
-1312 VNLDTETIIKEPF
+1312 INLDTESIIKEPF
-1325 CQNLNIKKSVIISR
+1325 CQNLNIKKSVIASR

-1354 VLPFNIDLINQ
+1354 VLPFNINLINQ
-1365 TIVKKICKLN
+1365 TIVKKICKIN
-1375 NVSTIPLTPR
+1375 NVSTTLLTPR
-1385 VLGRSICVPFGKVLH
+1385 LLGGSMCIPFGKILH

-1415 KIFASDMKSFEIGAF
+1415 KIFDSDMKSFRIGAF
-1430 PNYMSLQ
+1430 ANYMSLE
-1437 NQVKIIHS
+1437 NQVKMIRS

-1472 YDIKV
+1472 YDIRV
-1477 KKIILGA
+1477 KKIIVGA

-1491 IATMLNRDAD
+1491 IAATLNRDAD

-1515 SELYPFVGGDALRR
+1515 SELYPIIGGDALMR

-1540 INQVLPYTFPSFI
+1540 ISQILPYTFPSFI

-1568 IENALTILKSLEN
+1568 IENALTILEALEN
-1581 EYQVIQQRKLTLGH
+1581 EYQVIQQRKLTLDH

-1608 GEDMEYNLNLSPS
+1608 GEDMDYNLNLSPS
-1621 HYLGNSLELLRRTKG
+1621 HYLRNSLELLQRIKVM
-1636 IADRRKIAF
+1636 ADRGM
-1645 SV
+1645 

>member
-1 MNKTTVKELYNKI
+1 MNKTTIKELHNKI
-14 SKKILHTQILDD
+14 SKKILHIQILDTIPID
-26 ISLDKEFV
+26 EEFV
-34 RKYIENPL
+34 RKHIENPP
-42 FLKQLSSMV
+42 FLKQLSFMV
-51 EKKDYSCQAVYSLCQ
+51 KKKDYSCQAVYFLCH
-66 DIIVNIDKERNPTNW
+66 DILVDIDKKHNSVDW
-81 LYQVFQFALSKS
+81 LYQVYQFVLSQS
-93 FPEAVELPVKNISPN
+93 FPGVVDLFVKDICDNRR
-108 CGKAFL
+108 KTFL
-114 LYLEFLRVIS
+114 FYLEILRVIS
-124 KFQKSSGDSAF
+124 KFQKSSGDPTF
-135 YSKYPLN
+135 QGKYPLN
-142 FLTSD
+142 FLTSE
-147 EKSKLENPAEY
+147 EKNKLENSAEY

-172 MMKLSQEILKF
+172 MMKLSQEVLKF

-217 AAAGHDIGKYGC
+217 SAAGHDIGKYGC

-266 WDLELEN
+266 WDLELDN

-286 RVKNANNGPKEE
+286 RVKNTMNGSKAE
-298 MRIFSL
+298 MKIFSL
-304 KDSFQVILGKLD
+304 KDSFQVILDKLD

-331 KLKDFEDYMINF
+331 KLKDFENYMINL

-352 EISSYKK
+352 GISSCKK
-359 NRNPYYPLMQ
+359 DRKPYYPLMQ

-377 KFISIEHNI
+377 KYLSIEHNI

-415 EYLQIFNEYST
+415 EYLQIFIEYST
-426 YLTQNQKMITLGYLY
+426 YLNQKQKMITLRYLY

-480 KPPVITSINLL
+480 KPPAITSVNLL
-491 EIYLKYF
+491 ERYLKYF

-512 IINSTENMISSFF
+512 IINSTENMVSSLF

-547 DLYTDEEIQLCL
+547 DQYTDEDIQLCL
-559 IKAAKHISICS
+559 IGAAKHISICS
-570 DEKSVKV
+570 DEKSAKV
-577 LFDYIIKMLKKENH
+577 LFDYFIKMLQKENH

-600 VYDLIPQ
+600 VYNLTPQ
-607 IDKEFRFINNLRK
+607 IDKKFRFINNLRK
-620 IFTGN
+620 LFAGN
-625 ISASELPA
+625 ISTSVFPA

-640 IVELLGLDE
+640 IVELLDLDE

-711 LKVSGIEDIRN
+711 LKFSGIEDIRN
-722 LAGKSLV
+722 MAGKALI

-767 QLILH
+767 QLILY

-782 DDLME
+782 DDLIE

-799 LLRTVGI
+799 LLRTIGI

-811 PKYRERFSE
+811 SKYRERFSE
-820 KEKSYENRL
+820 EEKSYENRL

-853 VIGKEIFGSSHLSL
+853 VIGKEIFGSRHLSL
-867 EEKNHIFQLIA
+867 EEKNHIFKLIA
-878 KKILTLLTPV
+878 KKILTLLAPV
-888 TKEGLMFLISC
+888 NKEGLMFLINC
-899 TGLNYM
+899 IGLKYM
-905 YKFISDYNFFK
+905 YKFISDYNFSK
-916 GNINLETP
+916 GSINLEIP
-924 DKIAFFPGAFD
+924 NKIAFFPGAFD
-935 PFSLSHREI
+935 PFSLGHREI
-944 VKAIE
+944 ARAIE
-949 NLGFEIYLA
+949 NLGFETYLA

-983 NELNVYLY
+983 DELNVYLY

-1002 DDLKALRENF
+1002 GDLKALRRNF
-1012 PFSEAYMVIG
+1012 PFSEVYIVIG

-1037 NNSIHTFPHII
+1037 ENSIHTFPHII
-1048 FDRKTSNSIEEEKKK
+1048 FDRRASNFIEEEKKK
-1063 VQIPIESV
+1063 VQMPIENI
-1071 GKNTF
+1071 GENTF

-1108 LAQKYIYE
+1108 LAQKYIYK

-1129 VQTVSIDVEVIED
+1129 VQTISIDAQVIED

-1151 CQKVFS
+1151 CQKVLS
-1157 KYNRNKVSKKLVEFS
+1157 KYNRNKVSKKLLEFTR
-1172 HKLNPRILL
+1172 KLNPRILL

-1236 DMENRS
+1236 DMENKS
-1242 GLENLEQVILTETL
+1242 ELENLEQVILTETL

-1265 YTIFRNILK
+1265 YTIFRNIL
-1274 NYPLDSLNEN
+1274 NDYPLTSLSEN
-1284 LELMGFYCLPFSDK
+1284 LELMGFYHLPFGDK
-1298 DNPVFVVDMSKPCI
+1298 DKPVFVVDISKPCI

-1325 CQNLNIKKSVIISR
+1325 CQNLYIKKSIIISR

-1347 TFYPGNI
+1347 TFYPGNV

-1365 TIVKKICKLN
+1365 NIVKKICKIN
-1375 NVSTIPLTPR
+1375 DVSTTPLIPR
-1385 VLGRSICVPFGKVLH
+1385 ALGRSICVPFGKILH

-1430 PNYMSLQ
+1430 PNYMSLE

-1457 HKGYRIKTIEPLFKK
+1457 HKGYRIKTLEPLLKK
-1472 YDIKV
+1472 YDIKI
-1477 KKIILGA
+1477 KKIIVGA

-1491 IATMLNRDAD
+1491 IATILNRDVD

-1515 SELYPFVGGDALRR
+1515 SELYPFIGGDALRR

-1540 INQVLPYTFPSFI
+1540 ISQVFPYTFPSFI
-1553 KNVPAKTIYNFSEVC
+1553 KNISAKTIYNFSEVC
-1568 IENALTILKSLEN
+1568 IENALIILEALEN
-1581 EYQVIQQRKLTLGH
+1581 EYQIKQQRKLTLGH

-1608 GEDMEYNLNLSPS
+1608 GEDMDYNLNLSPS
-1621 HYLGNSLELLRRTKG
+1621 HYLENSLELLRRTEG
-1636 IADRRKIAF
+1636 MTDRGM
-1645 SV
+1645 